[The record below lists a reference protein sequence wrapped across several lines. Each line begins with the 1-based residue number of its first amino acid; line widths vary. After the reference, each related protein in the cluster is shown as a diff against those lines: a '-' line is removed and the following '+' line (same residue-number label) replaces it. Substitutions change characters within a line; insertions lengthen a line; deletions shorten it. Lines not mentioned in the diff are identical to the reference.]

1 MKQRLILFVIILL
14 GVNLSYSQMTCD
26 SLHFYSDTVY
36 INQSVDTDVT
46 IDYYYNNDIIPE
58 VFYPAY
64 TITLDDTTD
73 IVFREFLA
81 TSIIALSNTF
91 TITYKNTAIPIG
103 TEVIGTFNIGTA
115 LECSYPVVFIF
126 DESLAVDDI
135 ELNESLA
142 IYPNPSSSQLNIEV
156 DGNIISTTVVDA
168 MGNVLEVSLTS
179 KTIDVSALA
188 NGVYVLQVETDK
200 GIGHKKFVKE

>member
-14 GVNLSYSQMTCD
+14 GANLSYSQMTCD

-91 TITYKNTAIPIG
+91 TITYKNPSIPNG
-103 TEVIGTFNIGTA
+103 AVVTGTFNIGTS

-126 DESLAVDDI
+126 DEPLAVDDI

-142 IYPNPSSSQLNIEV
+142 LYPNPSSSQLNIEV

-168 MGNVLEVSLTS
+168 RGNVLEVSLTS
-179 KTIDVSALA
+179 NTIDVSALA

-200 GIGHKKFVKE
+200 GIARKKFVKE